1 MKQLFSR
8 LSSVILVV
16 LLFIVGFQ
24 RFPIIY
30 ENYQAENQ
38 KIEDL
43 TLTNIHQQSLKLVG
57 NKTILVFWAT
67 WCPPCKVELGRIN
80 DLIKENK
87 IPAEKVIAVSMGE
100 SRQTVEDFLQKT
112 PYLFQIVLDEKGL
125 ISEKFQAKVTP
136 TLLFIE
142 KDLTVSWRTTG
153 VSPLLSFKVAS
164 FLND

>member
-16 LLFIVGFQ
+16 LLLIVGFQ

-30 ENYQAENQ
+30 ENIKAENQ
-38 KIEDL
+38 KVEDIS
-43 TLTNIHQQSLKLVG
+43 LTNIQHQSLQLAG

-80 DLIKENK
+80 ELIKENK
-87 IPAEKVIAVSMGE
+87 LPADKVIAVSMGE
-100 SRQTVEDFLQKT
+100 SRQVVEGFLQKT
-112 PYLFQIVLDEKGL
+112 PYLFQIVLDENGSL
-125 ISEKFQAKVTP
+125 SEKFQVQVTP

-153 VSPLLSFKVAS
+153 VSPLLSYKIAS
-164 FLND
+164 FIND